1 VYGALQLDGVD
12 DYVITGFVLNPED
25 GPFSV
30 FAWVKG
36 GAPDQAVLSQ
46 MGWAK

>member
-1 VYGALQLDGVD
+1 MYPVEKLQSLP
-12 DYVITGFVLNPED
+12 VITGFVLNPED